1 MGATPRPGRSCGASG
16 CKAVIWKD
24 GRIYNLNDLIG
35 DYPSTLTAAREV
47 NNEGVITGN
56 LVDAASGRVLMFTA
70 RPW

>member
-1 MGATPRPGRSCGASG
+1 MGATPRPRRSCDASG
-16 CKAVIWKD
+16 CKALIWKD

-35 DYPSTLTAAREV
+35 DHPGTLTAAREV